1 MRIGNKSRTLR
12 PMLARFA
19 VFLVAA
25 LLACGALTG
34 LACSS
39 KLPDPN
45 SPGARTYVKYCS
57 VDGCHDA
64 IPPKQAGRGYW
75 DAKLSSMLGM
85 IQKSGRPMPTPQE
98 IETIRTYLHE
108 HAMRFGG

>member
-1 MRIGNKSRTLR
+1 MRIAGKSRTLR
-12 PMLARFA
+12 FMSVRFT
-19 VFLVAA
+19 A
-25 LLACGALTG
+25 LLACCALLTV
-34 LACSS
+34 ACRS

-85 IQKSGRPMPTPQE
+85 IQKAGRPMPTPEE